1 MPFFEFA
8 MANYYFRSTKFTIV
22 PEEINSPE
30 QQKKIMLELFAI
42 APDEIIRHAE
52 LPEHHA
58 LLLFSANYA
67 DENGKP
73 AIAGEDVLPIIY
85 KYIKRLEEISEYNKA
100 ILDFDRTSKTS
111 YIAINQGDKLI
122 IANSFHTSDSASA
135 LYFLLEALRQKQIN
149 PRQTA
154 LEIYSI
160 LSKSELA
167 LFRSYLKK
175 ADAGL

>member
-22 PEEINSPE
+22 PEEINLPE
-30 QQKKIMLELFAI
+30 QQKKIMQEQFAT
-42 APDEIIRHAE
+42 APDEIIRCAE

-73 AIAGEDVLPIIY
+73 AITGEDDRPIIY
-85 KYIKRLEEISEYNKA
+85 RHIKRLEEISEYNKA
-100 ILDFDRTSKTS
+100 ILDFDRTNKTS
-111 YIAINQGDKLI
+111 YITINQGDKLMM
-122 IANSFHTSDSASA
+122 ANSFHTPDSASA

-154 LEIYSI
+154 LEIYGT
-160 LSKSELA
+160 LYKSELA
-167 LFRSYLKK
+167 LFKSYLKK
-175 ADAGL
+175 ADAKL